1 MNFCKSFSHFHS
13 FILLMRLT
21 GGNGTTT
28 SLTEF
33 IQKESLLKIDS
44 DSSKT
49 IIDPSVGLS
58 IVLSSFLGDSR
69 CYTEVTLIV

>member
-1 MNFCKSFSHFHS
+1 
-13 FILLMRLT
+13 MRLT
-21 GGNGTTT
+21 GGNGSTT

-49 IIDPSVGLS
+49 VIDPSVGLS
-58 IVLSSFLGDSR
+58 IVFIKLPG
-69 CYTEVTLIV
+69 